1 MLEFLECDGLGVL
14 LESLEKLGARGF
26 SSVADTFSQLQ
37 CVSCLRAVMNSQVG
51 LEYIV
56 QHREYTRQLANILMS
71 RNNSVKLQVFELLCA
86 LCIYSTQGHSLALDS
101 LSYFKMSHG
110 RRYRFD
116 LVIGELR
123 TADTVAYQTTLLA
136 FINCVILGAPNLQ
149 QRNLIR
155 TELFGVGLESALSP
169 LRYAEDDS
177 LQIQLKVFDDNQAR
191 DEEQQEPLSVSH
203 LFDVL
208 YKKVASTPQVLAL
221 QSILLALSQLDPAE
235 PDSDRVWEVLQEVVS
250 EVPNRARKTIKK
262 ISSIRTREF
271 GTQTTGNRWIATKR
285 RASCTIGVQVDT
297 VRSEITPSLSLPM
310 INDKSD
316 DLPAMSLSSYPPISP
331 KSSASDLF
339 LASNSSVD
347 ICKHCLRKFVREEPQ
362 NQTTSIA
369 SETSEVSNIPKPST
383 NATPP
388 KNLNQRLSF
397 TKIRKSTPPQSF
409 TTQRSNSV
417 TEPLIKNIIP
427 TQISPTSSNTNSPV
441 ISRTLSHDRLPQISS
456 CVPIPPPLPSDQ
468 SISQSCSSSSS
479 QYSPPSPPPL
489 PQTLRCSIPP
499 PPPLPEMMTH
509 PSSLPLNIPPPPP
522 LPQASLPPPPP
533 PPPLPSNALTPPP
546 PPPPPP
552 PLMISNSAPPPPPPM
567 PLLNSS
573 SPCPP
578 PPPPMLCPNPTNNLV
593 SEPFIVNERVT
604 ESMLSSATYKST
616 SNNYHTLPNRRLHP
630 SDTASGY
637 HKFNTLPKPSKKM
650 KTLNWTKVPNQ
661 VIGKSIWANVTLPLV
676 PIDYSR
682 IDELFCQKQKAGS
695 LQSHSSLDQQAP
707 ALVSL
712 LENKRSLAV
721 NIFLKQFKSGATGVV
736 QAIRE
741 CEGITAE
748 KLKGLLSILP
758 NENEVLLIKSH
769 PGDRST
775 LDTAERFYA
784 DLLDVPDYNLRVQA
798 MLQKEECPVAV
809 SELTPQLE
817 DVISTCDS
825 LVHNSRLAEFL
836 ALLLQ
841 LGNYL
846 NAGSYAGNAVGFK
859 LNTLPKLLDTRANK
873 PRMTFLHFAVDMA
886 QTHRSD
892 LLTFT
897 DDLHTLKSTARNS
910 LATIEEEVKA
920 LATALRRLDKQV
932 KAAKSKD
939 ILPKFKEFL
948 KKALKDVETLERLMS
963 EARAA
968 EKRLAVHFCEEP
980 AKFKVEECFLLLA
993 DFFAK
998 VKQAILDNE
1007 QIKRQEEKAARME
1020 TERRAASS
1028 QSPVARR
1035 RHTKQ
1040 KIFRDE
1046 DESDLVDILMSEIK
1060 IGNFKIRHNIPAG
1073 MSKC

>member
-1 MLEFLECDGLGVL
+1 
-14 LESLEKLGARGF
+14 
-26 SSVADTFSQLQ
+26 
-37 CVSCLRAVMNSQVG
+37 
-51 LEYIV
+51 
-56 QHREYTRQLANILMS
+56 
-71 RNNSVKLQVFELLCA
+71 
-86 LCIYSTQGHSLALDS
+86 
-101 LSYFKMSHG
+101 MSHG

-155 TELFGVGLESALSP
+155 TELFVNWLYAGVGLESALSP

-177 LQIQLKVFDDNQAR
+177 LQIQLKVFDENQAR
-191 DEEQQEPLSVSH
+191 DEEHQEPLSVSH

-235 PDSDRVWEVLQEVVS
+235 PDSDHVWEVLQEVVS
-250 EVPNRARKTIKK
+250 EIPSRTRKTIKK
-262 ISSIRTREF
+262 ISSVRTREF
-271 GTQTTGNRWIATKR
+271 GTQTTGNRWISTKR

-297 VRSEITPSLSLPM
+297 VKITPSLSLPM

-316 DLPAMSLSSYPPISP
+316 DLPALSLSSYPPISP
-331 KSSASDLF
+331 KSSASDLP
-339 LASNSSVD
+339 LVSNSSVD

-369 SETSEVSNIPKPST
+369 SETSEVSNIPKPAT

-388 KNLNQRLSF
+388 KNQNQRLSF

-427 TQISPTSSNTNSPV
+427 TQISPTSSNINNPV
-441 ISRTLSHDRLPQISS
+441 ISRTLSHDRLPLISS
-456 CVPIPPPLPSDQ
+456 CVPIPSSLPSNQ
-468 SISQSCSSSSS
+468 NMSLSGSSSSS
-479 QYSPPSPPPL
+479 QDVPPSPPPL
-489 PQTLRCSIPP
+489 PETLRCSIPP
-499 PPPLPEMMTH
+499 PPPLPGMLSD
-509 PSSLPLNIPPPPP
+509 PSPSLPSNLPPPPPP
-522 LPQASLPPPPP
+522 LPQSSLPPP
-533 PPPLPSNALTPPP
+533 PPPLPSNAPTPPPP

-552 PLMISNSAPPPPPPM
+552 PLMLSDSDPPPPPPM
-567 PLLNSS
+567 PLPNSSSPCPPPPPPPMPLPNSS

-578 PPPPMLCPNPTNNLV
+578 PPPPMLCPNATNNPV
-593 SEPFIVNERVT
+593 SEPFIVNERVS
-604 ESMLSSATYKST
+604 ESMLTSAAYKST

-695 LQSHSSLDQQAP
+695 LQAHSSLDQQAP

-721 NIFLKQFKSGATGVV
+721 NIFLKQFKSGAPGVV
-736 QAIRE
+736 QAIRN
-741 CEGITAE
+741 CEGMTAE

-784 DLLDVPDYNLRVQA
+784 DLFDVPDYNLRVQA

-825 LVHNSRLAEFL
+825 LVRNSRLAEFL

-846 NAGSYAGNAVGFK
+846 NAGSYAGNAAGFK

-873 PRMTFLHFAVDMA
+873 PRMTFLHFAVDVA

-920 LATALRRLDKQV
+920 LATALKRLDKQV

-948 KKALKDVETLERLMS
+948 KKALKDVETLERLMG

-968 EKRLAVHFCEEP
+968 EKRLAIHFCEEP

-998 VKQAILDNE
+998 VKQAVLDNE
-1007 QIKRQEEKAARME
+1007 QIKRQEEKAARIE
-1020 TERRAASS
+1020 AERQAASS
-1028 QSPVARR
+1028 HSPVARR

-1040 KIFRDE
+1040 KIFQDE

-1060 IGNFKIRHNIPAG
+1060 IGNFKIRHSIPAG